1 MENFRCWYCIRTNP
15 KEQYLDDNVA
25 FFGSAFLKNPPVQEG
40 EHLPLITKN
49 VLFREDKAFIEGT
62 LDESILSVL
71 QSFTIHSEFFGEDIQ
86 LFYFKKSDI
95 QEDGTVNNKLVFMG
109 CKEDIN
115 NNLFFNTLTTWS
127 GLYY

>member
-1 MENFRCWYCIRTNP
+1 M
-15 KEQYLDDNVA
+15 
-25 FFGSAFLKNPPVQEG
+25 FFLEK
-40 EHLPLITKN
+40 IK
-49 VLFREDKAFIEGT
+49 RAFIEGI

-71 QSFTIHSEFFGEDIQ
+71 QSFTIQSEFFGEDIQ

-115 NNLFFNTLTTWS
+115 NNLFFNTLQQYIFIQF
-127 GLYY
+127 LKKLKEIQILVKQIMYIYLKKV